1 GYLIRAAI
9 PPPSHIH
16 ENFRRCRRFESRCKR
31 KAAMDSRGGGCRLS
45 SAKCNRLLQFREV
58 VMFIKIWKSRRRLK
72 RHSGEH
78 IQTLEPRR
86 LLSASVSLAAGGAL
100 TVNGTPGNDL
110 IRITLDAVNPRQLD
124 VIVNGATQSFTASS
138 VSAITVNAG
147 SGNDDVEVL
156 ELNGPINV
164 PMTLLG
170 GAGNDTLV
178 GGSGNDYIDG
188 GAGNDTIAGEAGTNI
203 LIGSSGTNR
212 LVSEGTDTL
221 YQNNAPSNVTPAAA
235 QSTTPTPPAPTPT
248 TPATAPA
255 KKAKASAA
263 PVSPAATPTA
273 KGHKSKAKSTPPSK
287 AKEHTAKQNNKGSQ
301 RQKRNHH

>member
-1 GYLIRAAI
+1 
-9 PPPSHIH
+9 
-16 ENFRRCRRFESRCKR
+16 
-31 KAAMDSRGGGCRLS
+31 
-45 SAKCNRLLQFREV
+45 
-58 VMFIKIWKSRRRLK
+58 MFIKIWKSRRRLK

-100 TVNGTPGNDL
+100 TVNGTPGNDV
-110 IRITLDAVNPRQLD
+110 IRITLDATNPRQLD

-138 VSAITVNAG
+138 VNSVTVNAG

-170 GAGNDTLV
+170 GSGNDTLV

-203 LIGSSGTNR
+203 LIGGSGTNR
-212 LVSEGTDTL
+212 LVSEGNDTV
-221 YQNNAPSNVTPAAA
+221 YQGNAPKGVTPAGA
-235 QSTTPTPPAPTPT
+235 QSTTPTPPAPTTPT
-248 TPATAPA
+248 QTP
-255 KKAKASAA
+255 
-263 PVSPAATPTA
+263 ATPTA
-273 KGHKSKAKSTPPSK
+273 PPAKKGKAAAAPVAPATPPAMGYKSKAKSTPPGK

-301 RQKRNHH
+301 RQKKNHH